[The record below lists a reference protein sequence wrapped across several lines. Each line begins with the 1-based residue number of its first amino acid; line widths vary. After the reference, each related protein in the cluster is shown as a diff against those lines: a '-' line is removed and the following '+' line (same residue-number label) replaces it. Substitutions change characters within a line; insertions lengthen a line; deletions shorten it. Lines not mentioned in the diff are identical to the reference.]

1 MSKLSAEE
9 WKSRVKAVAR
19 EVFQE
24 MFDDYKPI
32 VKHVP
37 IEGEDTP
44 PEPKTIRKHGKGR
57 KENRKYKRLTVA
69 IDVNLAERFEA
80 EMRSRSL
87 SAGKLMDVILWN
99 RYGKIPLSYHD
110 GADGGLEVI
119 DLTPDVDTDPV
130 EDTDEEISLDIKDL
144 DLGDTDE

>member
-1 MSKLSAEE
+1 MSKPSAEE

-37 IEGEDTP
+37 IEGEETP
-44 PEPKTIRKHGKGR
+44 PEPRTIRKHGKGR

-80 EMRSRSL
+80 EMRSRNL

-110 GADGGLEVI
+110 EDDIGFDSI
-119 DLTPDVDTDPV
+119 DLTPDTDPV
-130 EDTDEEISLDIKDL
+130 EDTDEEISLDL
-144 DLGDTDE
+144 EGE